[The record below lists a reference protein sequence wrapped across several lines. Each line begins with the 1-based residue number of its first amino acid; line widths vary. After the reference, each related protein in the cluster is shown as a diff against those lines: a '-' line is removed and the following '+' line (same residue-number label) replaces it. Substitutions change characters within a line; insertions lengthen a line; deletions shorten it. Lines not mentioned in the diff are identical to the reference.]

1 MFVNILNDTPT
12 SLCMFVQLVHVY
24 ISIDISLTKSLCQ
37 CAYSAVNHKS
47 MNLHI

>member
-24 ISIDISLTKSLCQ
+24 ISIDISLTRVFAIARRAQLII
-37 CAYSAVNHKS
+37 NP
-47 MNLHI
+47 